1 MDLSKMSVLVVDD
14 FSTMRHIVNNLLRQ
28 TGFGKVTEAED
39 GMKALRKL
47 ESGDFQFI
55 CSDWN
60 MPNLTGLELL
70 KAVRNSPQFKN
81 IPFLMVTAE
90 ASKDNIVAAVQAGAD
105 GYIIKPFSAA
115 ILGEKIESIL
125 KRRRN
130 G

>member
-14 FSTMRHIVNNLLRQ
+14 FSTMRRIVNNLLRQ

-39 GMKALRKL
+39 GMTALRKL

-70 KAVRNSPQFKN
+70 KTVRNSPQFKH

-90 ASKDNIVAAVQAGAD
+90 TSKDNIVKAAQAGAD

-115 ILGEKIESIL
+115 LLGEKVESIL
-125 KRRRN
+125 KRRRIE
-130 G
+130 

>member
-14 FSTMRHIVNNLLRQ
+14 FSTMRRIVNNLLRQ

-39 GMKALRKL
+39 GMTALRKL

-60 MPNLTGLELL
+60 MPKLTGLELL
-70 KAVRNSPQFKN
+70 KTVRNSPQFKH

-90 ASKDNIVAAVQAGAD
+90 ASKENIVEAAQAGAD

-115 ILGEKIESIL
+115 ILGEKVESIL
-125 KRRRN
+125 KRRHH